1 MLEAQSLIATTT
13 PTETADAVWQ
23 ADGVQAHL
31 VLSGHFN
38 ARTLGEESQGNGLWT
53 RTRTAQ
59 AAWLGD
65 SPGSGKDKTLSIDLA
80 QVSYLDGAGIAFVID
95 LQHAQQD
102 AGGTVDLQNM
112 AARYQPLLAQYQPI
126 NDLFPQA
133 DTNHHASQSLAVR
146 VGQGFEAVLSD
157 IRSQVV
163 FIGKLASA
171 LGWAARNPGLVRWN
185 DFVNVAVEAGVAA
198 LPIVSLVAF
207 LIGVILAFQ
216 SAIGLKQFGAETFV
230 ANLVSLSIFRE
241 LGPLMTAILFA
252 GRSSAAFAAEIGTM
266 TVNNEVDALVTGGID
281 PMRFLVLPRLLAGL
295 LVAPVLTLFANLIGI
310 FAASLTMLAY
320 QVPFVTFYEAVLK
333 TIHVNDIMSGLTK
346 SLLFG
351 LIVAG
356 VGCLRGMQTGTG
368 AAAVGL
374 SATRAVVTSLIL
386 IVMVDGLFAF
396 ISYKTGY

>member
-1 MLEAQSLIATTT
+1 MSETTLPVDVADSVVAAADLQTNGALARLI
-13 PTETADAVWQ
+13 
-23 ADGVQAHL
+23 
-31 VLSGHFN
+31 LSGHFN
-38 ARTLGEESQGNGLWT
+38 AHTLGNGLWT
-53 RTRTAQ
+53 STRTAQ
-59 AAWLGD
+59 TEWLGD
-65 SPGSGKDKTLSIDLA
+65 TGNGKTLSVDLA
-80 QVSYLDGAGIAFVID
+80 AVSYLDGAGIAFLID
-95 LQHAQQD
+95 LQHAQEA
-102 AGGTVDLQNM
+102 AGGKLTLLNLNK
-112 AARYQPLLAQYQPI
+112 RYDPLLAQYQPI
-126 NDLFPQA
+126 NNLFPA
-133 DTNHHASQSLAVR
+133 PNTDHHTSKSTLIRLGQGTESLINDARNQMVF
-146 VGQGFEAVLSD
+146 VGQ
-157 IRSQVV
+157 
-163 FIGKLASA
+163 LASA
-171 LGWAARNPGLVRWN
+171 LGWAARNPKQVRWN

-281 PMRFLVLPRLLAGL
+281 PIRFLVLPRLLAGI
-295 LVAPVLTLFANLIGI
+295 LVAPILSLFSDLIGI
-310 FAASLTMLAY
+310 FSASLTMLAY

-386 IVMVDGLFAF
+386 IVMVDGIFAY
-396 ISYKTGY
+396 ISYKTGF

>member
-1 MLEAQSLIATTT
+1 MTAPNLSTPASDTQAAFADWQSSGNCATLT
-13 PTETADAVWQ
+13 
-23 ADGVQAHL
+23 L
-31 VLSGHFN
+31 KGHFN
-38 ARTLGEESQGNGLWT
+38 AHTLGGLWSRARHDQST
-53 RTRTAQ
+53 WLSNAG
-59 AAWLGD
+59 AASQL
-65 SPGSGKDKTLSIDLA
+65 TIDLQ
-80 QVSYLDGAGIAFVID
+80 QVAYLDGAGIAFLID
-95 LQHAQQD
+95 LQHTQETS
-102 AGGTVDLQNM
+102 GGMVTLLNLDK
-112 AARYQPLLAQYQPI
+112 RYEPLLREYQPI
-126 NDLFPQA
+126 DTLFPA
-133 DTNHHASQSLAVR
+133 PDTNHHAHTNLIERIGKGAYELAEDAK
-146 VGQGFEAVLSD
+146 QQT
-157 IRSQVV
+157 I
-163 FIGKLASA
+163 FIGQIASSI
-171 LGWAARNPGLVRWN
+171 GWAIRYPRQVRWN

-241 LGPLMTAILFA
+241 LGPLMTAILLA

-281 PMRFLVLPRLLAGL
+281 PVRFLVLPRMLAGL
-295 LVAPVLTLFANLIGI
+295 LVAPILALFSDLIGV

-320 QVPFVTFYEAVLK
+320 KIPFVTFYEAVFK

-351 LIVAG
+351 LIIAG

-374 SATRAVVTSLIL
+374 SATRAVVSSLIL
-386 IVMVDGLFAF
+386 IVMVDGLFAY
-396 ISYKTGY
+396 ISYKTGF

>member
-1 MLEAQSLIATTT
+1 MTALA
-13 PTETADAVWQ
+13 PNPETSTAASADAVWE
-23 ADGVQAHL
+23 ASGATASL
-31 VLSGHFN
+31 KLSGHFN
-38 ARTLGEESQGNGLWT
+38 AHTLGNLWS
-53 RTRTAQ
+53 RTRQ
-59 AAWLGD
+59 SQSSWLGGTPD
-65 SPGSGKDKTLSIDLA
+65 PKTLNIDLA
-80 QVSYLDGAGIAFVID
+80 QVDYLDGAGIAFLID
-95 LQHAQQD
+95 LQHAQTA
-102 AGGTVDLQNM
+102 AGGKVALLNLNP
-112 AARYQPLLAQYQPI
+112 RYAPLIAQYQPI
-126 NDLFPQA
+126 DDLFPKP
-133 DTNHHASQSLAVR
+133 DTNHHESLSLIVR
-146 VGQGFEAVLSD
+146 IGRGTAAVLED
-157 IRSQVV
+157 GRNQIV
-163 FIGKLASA
+163 FIGKLASS
-171 LGWAARNPGLVRWN
+171 LGWACRNPRLVRWN
-185 DFVNVAVEAGVAA
+185 DFINVGVEAGVAA

-241 LGPLMTAILFA
+241 LGPLMTAILLA

-281 PMRFLVLPRLLAGL
+281 PIRFLVLPRLLAGL
-295 LVAPVLTLFANLIGI
+295 LVAPILSLFSDLIGI

-333 TIHVNDIMSGLTK
+333 TIHINDIMSGLTK

-351 LIVAG
+351 LIIAG

-386 IVMVDGLFAF
+386 IVMVDGLFAY
-396 ISYKTGY
+396 ISYKTGF

>member
-1 MLEAQSLIATTT
+1 MADTA
-13 PTETADAVWQ
+13 PTALQAPTAMADAVWQ
-23 ADGVQAHL
+23 IDGNQSRL
-31 VLSGHFN
+31 TLSGHFN
-38 ARTLGEESQGNGLWT
+38 AHTLGHGLWT
-53 RTRTAQ
+53 RCRTEQ
-59 AAWLGD
+59 TAWLGD
-65 SPGSGKDKTLSIDLA
+65 GGSGKALIVDLA
-80 QVSYLDGAGIAFVID
+80 QVDYLDGAGIAFLID
-95 LQHAQQD
+95 LQHAQES
-102 AGGTVDLQNM
+102 AGGVSTLQNLDP
-112 AARYQPLLAQYQPI
+112 RYTPLIAQYQPI
-126 NDLFPQA
+126 NDLFPIP
-133 DTNHHASQSLAVR
+133 DTNHHASKSTLIRIGHAT
-146 VGQGFEAVLSD
+146 EAVIQD
-157 IRSQVV
+157 AKNQVEFV
-163 FIGKLASA
+163 GKLASA
-171 LGWAARNPGLVRWN
+171 LGWAARNPNQVRWN
-185 DFVNVAVEAGVAA
+185 DFINVAVEAGVAA
-198 LPIVSLVAF
+198 LPIISLVAF

-281 PMRFLVLPRLLAGL
+281 PIRFLVLPRLLAGL
-295 LVAPVLTLFANLIGI
+295 LVAPILSIFSDLIGI

-333 TIHVNDIMSGLTK
+333 TIHVNDVMSGLTK

-386 IVMVDGLFAF
+386 IVMVDGIFAY
-396 ISYKTGY
+396 ISYKTGF

>member
-1 MLEAQSLIATTT
+1 MATTL
-13 PTETADAVWQ
+13 PTANASTATAQWQ
-23 ADGVQAHL
+23 VAASGAQLTLAGHLNAH
-31 VLSGHFN
+31 
-38 ARTLGEESQGNGLWT
+38 TLGDIWHAVRGQQT
-53 RTRTAQ
+53 D
-59 AAWLGD
+59 WLD
-65 SPGSGKDKTLSIDLA
+65 SAGAGSTLTIDLREI
-80 QVSYLDGAGIAFVID
+80 SYLDGAGIAFLID
-95 LQHAQQD
+95 LQHAQD
-102 AGGTVDLQNM
+102 VAGGKTTLQHLD
-112 AARYQPLLAQYQPI
+112 ARYQPLMAQYQPFE
-126 NDLFPQA
+126 NLYPPPVS
-133 DTNHHASQSLAVR
+133 NHRPHTSLVER
-146 VGQGFEAVLSD
+146 IGKSTEAVTAD
-157 IRSQVV
+157 ARNQVV
-163 FIGKLASA
+163 FVGQLASN
-171 LGWAARNPGLVRWN
+171 LGWAFRNPRLVRWN
-185 DFVNVAVEAGVAA
+185 DFVGVAVEAGVAA

-241 LGPLMTAILFA
+241 LGPLMTAILLA

-281 PMRFLVLPRLLAGL
+281 PIRFLVLPRLLAGL
-295 LVAPVLTLFANLIGI
+295 LVAPILSLFSDLIGI

-333 TIHVNDIMSGLTK
+333 TIHLNDIMSGLTK

-351 LIVAG
+351 LIIAG

-386 IVMVDGLFAF
+386 IVMVDGLFAY
-396 ISYKTGY
+396 ISYKTGF

>member
-1 MLEAQSLIATTT
+1 MPESPSVPSSDTT
-13 PTETADAVWQ
+13 ALVAAQ
-23 ADGVQAHL
+23 ADWAASGHTATL
-31 VLSGHFN
+31 ALRGHFN
-38 ARTLGEESQGNGLWT
+38 AHTLGDIWATTRHSQNI
-53 RTRTAQ
+53 
-59 AAWLGD
+59 WLASATEGA
-65 SPGSGKDKTLSIDLA
+65 SLSIDMA
-80 QVSYLDGAGIAFVID
+80 KVDYLDGAGIAFLID
-95 LQHAQQD
+95 LQHAQAE
-102 AGGTVDLQNM
+102 AGGKVQVLNLNP
-112 AARYQPLLAQYQPI
+112 RYEPLIAQYQPI
-126 NDLFPQA
+126 DNLFPTA
-133 DTNHHASQSLAVR
+133 DGNHHASTSLVER
-146 VGQGFEAVLSD
+146 IGQGTAEVIEDA
-157 IRSQVV
+157 RNQVV
-163 FIGKLASA
+163 FIGKLASS
-171 LGWAARNPGLVRWN
+171 LGWAFRNPRLVRWN
-185 DFVNVAVEAGVAA
+185 DFINVGVEAGVAA

-241 LGPLMTAILFA
+241 LGPLMTAILLA

-281 PMRFLVLPRLLAGL
+281 PIRFLVLPRLLAGL
-295 LVAPVLTLFANLIGI
+295 LVAPILSLFSDLIGI
-310 FAASLTMLAY
+310 FSASLTMLAY

-386 IVMVDGLFAF
+386 IVMVDGLFAY
-396 ISYKTGY
+396 ISYKTGF

>member
-1 MLEAQSLIATTT
+1 MPDTTIT
-13 PTETADAVWQ
+13 TAPTSAIEHADAVWQ
-23 ADGVQAHL
+23 ADGAEARL
-31 VLSGHFN
+31 TLSGHFN
-38 ARTLGEESQGNGLWT
+38 AHTLGNGLWT
-53 RTRTAQ
+53 RSRTAQ
-59 AAWLGD
+59 TTWL
-65 SPGSGKDKTLSIDLA
+65 SGNGQGKSLTIDLA
-80 QVSYLDGAGIAFVID
+80 QVTYLDGAGIAFVID
-95 LQHAQQD
+95 MQHGQQA
-102 AGGTVDLQNM
+102 AGGTVTLQHLDT
-112 AARYQPLLAQYQPI
+112 RYEPLLAQYQPI
-126 NDLFPQA
+126 DNLFPVP
-133 DTNHHASQSLAVR
+133 DTNHHASLSLAVR
-146 VGQGFEAVLSD
+146 VGRGTEAVLD
-157 IRSQVV
+157 DARNQIV
-163 FIGKLASA
+163 FIGKLASS
-171 LGWAARNPGLVRWN
+171 LGWACRNPHQVRWN
-185 DFVNVAVEAGVAA
+185 DFINVGVEAGVAA

-281 PMRFLVLPRLLAGL
+281 PIRFLVLPRLLAGL
-295 LVAPVLTLFANLIGI
+295 LVAPILSLFSDLIGI

-386 IVMVDGLFAF
+386 IVIVDGLFAY
-396 ISYKTGY
+396 ISYKTGF

>member
-1 MLEAQSLIATTT
+1 MMDEIAL
-13 PTETADAVWQ
+13 PANAEYADAAWR
-23 ADGVQAHL
+23 AEGHHASL
-31 VLSGHFN
+31 TLSGHFN
-38 ARTLGEESQGNGLWT
+38 AHTLGNGLWT
-53 RTRTAQ
+53 RTRMAQ
-59 AAWLGD
+59 TDWLGD
-65 SPGSGKDKTLSIDLA
+65 LGSGKILTIDLA
-80 QVSYLDGAGIAFVID
+80 QVTYLDGAGIAFLID
-95 LQHAQQD
+95 LQHAQE
-102 AGGTVDLQNM
+102 ASGGQLALHNLDQ
-112 AARYQPLLAQYQPI
+112 RYAPLLAQYQPI
-126 NDLFPQA
+126 NDLFPVP
-133 DTNHHASQSLAVR
+133 DTNHHGSKSTLIR
-146 VGQGFEAVLSD
+146 IGQGTEAVIED
-157 IRSQVV
+157 ARNQIV

-171 LGWAARNPGLVRWN
+171 MGWAARNPKLVRWN
-185 DFVNVAVEAGVAA
+185 DFINVAVEAGVAA
-198 LPIVSLVAF
+198 LPIISLVAF

-281 PMRFLVLPRLLAGL
+281 PIRFLVLPRLLAGL
-295 LVAPVLTLFANLIGI
+295 LVAPILSIFSDLIGI

-386 IVMVDGLFAF
+386 IVMVDGIFAY
-396 ISYKTGY
+396 ISYKTGF

>member
-1 MLEAQSLIATTT
+1 MPEIPTVPAPTAT
-13 PTETADAVWQ
+13 EHADALWKTDGSQ
-23 ADGVQAHL
+23 AQL
-31 VLSGHFN
+31 TLLGHFN
-38 ARTLGEESQGNGLWT
+38 AHTLGNDLWT
-53 RTRTAQ
+53 RTQ
-59 AAWLGD
+59 AAQMAWLSDNGQ
-65 SPGSGKDKTLSIDLA
+65 GKALTIDLA
-80 QVSYLDGAGIAFVID
+80 QVTYLDGAGIAFLID
-95 LQHAQQD
+95 LQHTQQA
-102 AGGTVDLQNM
+102 AGGTATLQHLDP
-112 AARYQPLLAQYQPI
+112 RYQPLLAQYAPI
-126 NDLFPQA
+126 NNLFPVP
-133 DTNHHASQSLAVR
+133 DSNHHTSQSLAVR
-146 VGQGFEAVLSD
+146 VGQGAEALLND
-157 IRSQVV
+157 ARNQIV

-171 LGWAARNPGLVRWN
+171 LGWAARNPRQVRWN
-185 DFVNVAVEAGVAA
+185 DFINVGVEAGVAA
-198 LPIVSLVAF
+198 LPIVGLVAF

-281 PMRFLVLPRLLAGL
+281 PIRFLVLPRLLAGL
-295 LVAPVLTLFANLIGI
+295 LVAPILALFANLIGI
-310 FAASLTMLAY
+310 FSASITMLAY
-320 QVPFVTFYEAVLK
+320 KVPLVTFYEAVLK

-386 IVMVDGLFAF
+386 IVVVDGLFAY
-396 ISYKTGY
+396 ISYKTGF

>member
-1 MLEAQSLIATTT
+1 MTDSSAATTN
-13 PTETADAVWQ
+13 PDNNEVAHAQWQ
-23 ADGVQAHL
+23 ASGGQATL
-31 VLSGHFN
+31 TLGGHFN
-38 ARTLGEESQGNGLWT
+38 AHTLGALWSKT
-53 RTRTAQ
+53 RSDQ
-59 AAWLGD
+59 QQWLAEAGTN
-65 SPGSGKDKTLSIDLA
+65 SELVIELA
-80 QVSYLDGAGIAFVID
+80 DVTYLDGAGIAFLID
-95 LQHAQQD
+95 LQHAQSQ
-102 AGGTVDLQNM
+102 AGGMTKLDKLDP
-112 AARYQPLLAQYQPI
+112 RYVPLMAQYQPI
-126 NDLFPQA
+126 DNLFPIP
-133 DTNHHASQSLAVR
+133 DTNHHSSQSLIVR
-146 VGQGFEAVLSD
+146 VGEGSQQVINDA
-157 IRSQVV
+157 RNQVV
-163 FIGKLASA
+163 FIGQLASA
-171 LGWAARNPGLVRWN
+171 LGWAFRNPRLVRWN
-185 DFVNVAVEAGVAA
+185 DFINVAVEAGVAA

-266 TVNNEVDALVTGGID
+266 TVNNEVDALVTGGIN
-281 PMRFLVLPRLLAGL
+281 PIRFLVLPRLLAGL
-295 LVAPVLTLFANLIGI
+295 LVAPILALFSDLIGI

-386 IVMVDGLFAF
+386 IVMVDGLFAY
-396 ISYKTGY
+396 ISYKTGF

>member
-1 MLEAQSLIATTT
+1 MVDAALT
-13 PTETADAVWQ
+13 PTPPESADAAWQ
-23 ADGVQAHL
+23 ADGAHACL
-31 VLSGHFN
+31 TLSGHFN
-38 ARTLGEESQGNGLWT
+38 AHTLGHQLWSRARSEQT
-53 RTRTAQ
+53 
-59 AAWLGD
+59 AWLAD
-65 SPGSGKDKTLSIDLA
+65 SGQGKQLTIDLA
-80 QVSYLDGAGIAFVID
+80 QVSYLDGAGIAFLID
-95 LQHAQQD
+95 LQHAQQR
-102 AGGTVDLQNM
+102 AGGTATLQHLD
-112 AARYQPLLAQYQPI
+112 ARYEPLLAQYQPI
-126 NDLFPQA
+126 DSLFPTPDA
-133 DTNHHASQSLAVR
+133 NHHQNQSLIIRA
-146 VGQGFEAVLSD
+146 GQAAESTMEDARD
-157 IRSQVV
+157 QIV
-163 FIGKLASA
+163 FIGKLASS
-171 LGWAARNPGLVRWN
+171 LGWAFRNPQLVRWN
-185 DFVNVAVEAGVAA
+185 DFINVAVEAGVAA
-198 LPIVSLVAF
+198 LPIISLVAF

-281 PMRFLVLPRLLAGL
+281 PIRFLVLPRLLAGL
-295 LVAPVLTLFANLIGI
+295 LVAPILSLFSDLIGI
-310 FAASLTMLAY
+310 FSASLTMLAY

-333 TIHVNDIMSGLTK
+333 TIHINDIMSGLTK

-386 IVMVDGLFAF
+386 IVMVDGLFAY
-396 ISYKTGY
+396 ISYKTGF